1 MYDFG
6 GIINIQSLS
15 CELIE
20 DNNYYFLC
28 IINLEHKLEMKII
41 NCTKN
46 KCVISANKDDL
57 SNYYDGII
65 YNTLEMNVKFFCA
78 KVNEQ
83 TKIDCSKIETEHN
96 SGIVVNSFHSLSSKY
111 TPNNYDIN
119 NCNFIYFLS
128 GYLFCCSCKDYII
141 CNKFTY
147 KFDKETEFTITF
159 DGENSFL
166 TLINNIDYLSILF
179 LNRNNM
185 YRKNIYSPNCTSI
198 SSDINHEIEINI
210 NKLFDIKNDSNYYLK
225 FCDFESSLLKIELNG
240 DNIGKSQEINL
251 NDEPNLDELN
261 FKFIL
266 KKDNLQVNNLNI
278 KYSISIEK
286 IYSSSC
292 LIKLIINHNDNSIKT
307 QNIIVK
313 DSTYN
318 LPANDLLYYKCDYNC
333 IICIEENKFNCISS
347 DNNEDNSCLNICPQN
362 YRINY
367 EENKCVFEIISLS
380 EFKNELEKNITSFVN
395 STNIINGSDFIAMV
409 YPLDDINQKEQ
420 LEKGISSIDFGE
432 CTKIIKN
439 YYNISQNESLIV
451 LNIELKQNKIQ
462 KNDNSFDL
470 KKDIYIEIYDFSGRK
485 LNLSICQENIKVMKY
500 IGDIE
505 ELDIQTAKDLAT
517 QGIDVF
523 NAKDKFF
530 NDLCYYYNNKDNKDI
545 IIDDR
550 RKDIFQNISFCQ
562 GGCIYDS
569 VDYDLMSAN
578 CICKSNFLINDN
590 SNNIDKEEQN
600 DKEIINFDSITKS
613 FISNLFDF
621 NFNVLKCFNLV
632 VNLEILKRNF
642 GFYFMVIMFLLQVIF
657 LIIYLINGLKNI
669 KRYMILFQYK
679 YNKNNLLKTCQK
691 NFHNC
696 KYKKQKYNID
706 KIYNKPKQKNKLN
719 KKMVHYNISNPIN
732 RRNKIL
738 NNKKNFIKLK
748 KKSINNNIDE
758 LSENSNLNIS
768 KIINKKNKKKN
779 KIYHMKTNI
788 KIDSNNNKFN
798 KQNLKNNLFEDLEN
812 INYEK
817 AIIYDK
823 RNYCRIFFSF
833 LVDSQIILGTFCTDN
848 YLYLFIIKLSFFV
861 YTIQISFFLNSLF
874 YTDEYIS
881 DAYYNNGVL
890 NFISG
895 LPKSI
900 YSSIVSLITTNLL
913 RILSNNK
920 KELKQLIIKK
930 RNYNNYRILVKLKL
944 NQLKYKLISYFII
957 VFILGLFFSYYV
969 TSFCAVYR
977 YSQKY
982 LFLGFIESFI
992 FDFIISIISSMF
1004 LSLLRYISIKKK
1016 IKCLF
1021 MTYKIISIFI

>member
-1 MYDFG
+1 M
-6 GIINIQSLS
+6 
-15 CELIE
+15 
-20 DNNYYFLC
+20 
-28 IINLEHKLEMKII
+28 
-41 NCTKN
+41 
-46 KCVISANKDDL
+46 
-57 SNYYDGII
+57 
-65 YNTLEMNVKFFCA
+65 
-78 KVNEQ
+78 
-83 TKIDCSKIETEHN
+83 
-96 SGIVVNSFHSLSSKY
+96 
-111 TPNNYDIN
+111 
-119 NCNFIYFLS
+119 
-128 GYLFCCSCKDYII
+128 
-141 CNKFTY
+141 
-147 KFDKETEFTITF
+147 
-159 DGENSFL
+159 
-166 TLINNIDYLSILF
+166 
-179 LNRNNM
+179 
-185 YRKNIYSPNCTSI
+185 
-198 SSDINHEIEINI
+198 
-210 NKLFDIKNDSNYYLK
+210 
-225 FCDFESSLLKIELNG
+225 
-240 DNIGKSQEINL
+240 
-251 NDEPNLDELN
+251 
-261 FKFIL
+261 
-266 KKDNLQVNNLNI
+266 
-278 KYSISIEK
+278 
-286 IYSSSC
+286 
-292 LIKLIINHNDNSIKT
+292 
-307 QNIIVK
+307 
-313 DSTYN
+313 
-318 LPANDLLYYKCDYNC
+318 
-333 IICIEENKFNCISS
+333 
-347 DNNEDNSCLNICPQN
+347 NICPQN

-380 EFKNELEKNITSFVN
+380 EFKNEIENNNITSFVN
-395 STNIINGSDFIAMV
+395 STNIINGSDFIAMI

-470 KKDIYIEIYDFSGRK
+470 KKDTYIEIYDFSGRK

-657 LIIYLINGLKNI
+657 LIIYMINGLKNI
-669 KRYMILFQYK
+669 KRYMIFFQYK

-748 KKSINNNIDE
+748 KKSMNNNIDK

-817 AIIYDK
+817 AIIHDK

-920 KELKQLIIKK
+920 NELKQLIIKK
-930 RNYNNYRILVKLKL
+930 SNNNNYRILVKLKL

-992 FDFIISIISSMF
+992 FDFIISIITAIF